1 MGEERHGMTVLRF
14 DGIVE
19 SEWRITV
26 EIDGRDVIN
35 EIHET
40 WPTSWHEDNP
50 PRVTA
55 ALADE
60 RFEGDLLACHGS
72 EGYSEWTPGDVGDLR
87 VGEHDLFDRLDELD
101 GQQVTLW
108 IADEPVNVLE
118 QKGAQIV
125 DEYADD
131 LRKLSNS

>member
-1 MGEERHGMTVLRF
+1 MTVLRF

-19 SEWRITV
+19 NVDYEDFTIGGRYVIE
-26 EIDGRDVIN
+26 EIGKAFGRQKAA
-35 EIHET
+35 
-40 WPTSWHEDNP
+40 
-50 PRVTA
+50 VTA

-60 RFEGDLLACHGS
+60 RFEGDLDLYIGS
-72 EGYSEWTPGDVGDLR
+72 RGYSEWTPGEVGRLR
-87 VGEHDLFDRLDELD
+87 IGKHDLFDRLDELD

-131 LRKLSNS
+131 LRKLGNS